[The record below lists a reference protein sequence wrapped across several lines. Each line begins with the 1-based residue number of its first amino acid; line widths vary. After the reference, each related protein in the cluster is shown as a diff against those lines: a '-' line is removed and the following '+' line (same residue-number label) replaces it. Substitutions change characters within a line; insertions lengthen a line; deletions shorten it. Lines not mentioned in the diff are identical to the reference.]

1 MTPERMANALRQLD
15 LAQKASMLARH
26 TSQWQSV
33 KKLAD
38 QMSENGMAAANK
50 RQPKNIM
57 SDEDQ
62 MEIRVGDET
71 HNHNSPQ
78 ANGLARTAIAAIL
91 AAATAGG
98 ATYQLSKPS
107 EVVAPPAQTSSIE
120 DSDTIL
126 FPIQ

>member
-1 MTPERMANALRQLD
+1 MTPERITNALKQLD

-33 KKLAD
+33 KRLAD

-50 RQPKNIM
+50 REPKNIM
-57 SDEDQ
+57 SDDEQ

-71 HNHNSPQ
+71 HNHNPPQ
-78 ANGLARTAIAAIL
+78 GNGLAKTAIAAIL
-91 AAATAGG
+91 GAATAGG
-98 ATYQLSKPS
+98 ATYQLSKPPAL
-107 EVVAPPAQTSSIE
+107 APPAQTSSIE

>member
-1 MTPERMANALRQLD
+1 MTPERIANALKQLD

-33 KKLAD
+33 KRLAD

-57 SDEDQ
+57 SDDDQ

-71 HNHNSPQ
+71 HNHNTPQ
-78 ANGLARTAIAAIL
+78 GNGLAKTAIAAIL
-91 AAATAGG
+91 GAATAGG
-98 ATYQLSKPS
+98 ATYQLSKPPA
-107 EVVAPPAQTSSIE
+107 VAPPAQTSSIE

-126 FPIQ
+126 FPLQ